1 MNSRIIVDKYCI
13 DTENVDP
20 LEILAAVHGRIVATE
35 NYIKEVRDRLSDIM
49 IEIEMIKNSHTEQKN
64 RFDNVKKEIE
74 KEFGYN
80 LREP

>member
-1 MNSRIIVDKYCI
+1 MNSRIIVDKYGI
-13 DTENVDP
+13 DPENVDP